1 MSGRIF
7 EAVMMVCF
15 GCSWPLSIRKTYRV
29 KNPAGKSIAF
39 LWLIIIGY
47 LSGIVSKIVGGNLD
61 WVIGLY
67 ALNALMV
74 GIDLALV
81 YHYRARN
88 LAAEKLRK

>member
-15 GCSWPLSIRKTYRV
+15 GVSWPLSIWKTYKV

-39 LWLIIIGY
+39 LWLIISGY
-47 LSGIVSKIVGGNLD
+47 LCGIAGKIAAGRID

-67 ALNALMV
+67 ALNAAMV
-74 GIDLALV
+74 GTDLFLV
-81 YHYRARN
+81 YLYRARRK
-88 LAAEKLRK
+88 AAENDPK

>member
-15 GCSWPLSIRKTYRV
+15 GVSWPLSIRKTYRV
-29 KNPAGKSIAF
+29 KNPAGKSVAF

-47 LSGIVSKIVGGNLD
+47 ISGIVSKIVGGSID

-67 ALNALMV
+67 ALNAVMV
-74 GIDLALV
+74 GIDLSLV
-81 YHYRARN
+81 YFYRSRN
-88 LAAEKLRK
+88 LAAEKNRK